1 MWVIEDSIS
10 SKFGKPSLG
19 EALNATFGIND
30 MDMSV
35 LAERLS
41 HSENK
46 FMRFAYLFASRPDY
60 YNRLISYG
68 WWLMGLIRYPEVALS
83 KEDTTYELT
92 GALASDVYTLPNLV
106 WGV

>member
-1 MWVIEDSIS
+1 MWKDVRLIITKPGDKETFTLKNFKDAFMWVIEDSIS

-19 EALNATFGIND
+19 EALNATFGLND

-60 YNRLISYG
+60 YNRLTIF
-68 WWLMGLIRYPEVALS
+68 VA
-83 KEDTTYELT
+83 
-92 GALASDVYTLPNLV
+92 
-106 WGV
+106 